1 MENYEYIRDRDKPY
15 FGPATCR
22 EATYD
27 CRVKKQYMQ
36 IVFETNKLK
45 QLFNKIFEKFLKAID
60 HMEFHP
66 TLGKEK
72 KGTSYR
78 LHRCSTKDRDAGMI
92 HQMRYLSP
100 DDIEMLRQGNEIIQ
114 KRYLKINGTNHRTK
128 RFGLATWLLG
138 WGVYRNAQNFRS
150 IKRNIQTLYDQ
161 NVLQEK
167 QIIELTHYLNVTY
180 GYFHAN
186 RMVINELNIQ
196 VATLN
201 KTMMAVIGETK
212 FIKFTVAALTDMRMT
227 LAQLSLGLMS
237 LQENVNAIYEYMR
250 VLSTRRVN
258 PLIIPPHSL

>member
-1 MENYEYIRDRDKPY
+1 MNRFKEENYEYIVKRKKSY

-36 IVFETNKLK
+36 IVLEADKLE
-45 QLFNKIFEKFLKAID
+45 QLFDKIFEKFLKAID

-78 LHRCSTKDRDAGMI
+78 LHKCSTRDRDASMI

-100 DDIEMLRQGNEIIQ
+100 DDIQMLRQGNEIIR
-114 KRYLKINGTNHRTK
+114 KRYLKINGTKHRTK

-138 WGVYRNAQNFRS
+138 WGVYRNAHNIRT

-161 NVLQEK
+161 NVFQEK

-180 GYFHAN
+180 GHVHTN

-212 FIKFTVAALTDMRMT
+212 FIKLSNTCAVILRINEFTRKC
-227 LAQLSLGLMS
+227 
-237 LQENVNAIYEYMR
+237 
-250 VLSTRRVN
+250 
-258 PLIIPPHSL
+258 

>member
-1 MENYEYIRDRDKPY
+1 MFEADKL
-15 FGPATCR
+15 
-22 EATYD
+22 E
-27 CRVKKQYMQ
+27 
-36 IVFETNKLK
+36 
-45 QLFNKIFEKFLKAID
+45 QLFEKIFEKFLKAID

-78 LHRCSTKDRDAGMI
+78 LHRHSTKDRDASMI

-100 DDIEMLRQGNEIIQ
+100 DDIQMLYTDA
-114 KRYLKINGTNHRTK
+114 YLKINGTKHRTK

-138 WGVYRNAQNFRS
+138 WGVYRNAHNIRT

-180 GYFHAN
+180 GHVRTN

-212 FIKFTVAALTDMRMT
+212 LIKFTVAALTDMRMT

-237 LQENVNAIYEYMR
+237 LQENFNAIYEYMR

-258 PLIIPPHSL
+258 PLIIPPDSL